1 MKIKEHTT
9 VARKNLRMAEI
20 CQTDAANI
28 STEIR
33 YDDWCVQKLLSINST
48 CQAFEMSVITY
59 ERKLVRILKT
69 KLVYNNMLK
78 SWIDNQSFMDML
90 DADAGRLVPAR
101 SEYFTSPKIQN

>member
-1 MKIKEHTT
+1 MKIKKHTT

-28 STEIR
+28 
-33 YDDWCVQKLLSINST
+33 YWCVQKLLSINST

-78 SWIDNQSFMDML
+78 SWIDHQSFMDML